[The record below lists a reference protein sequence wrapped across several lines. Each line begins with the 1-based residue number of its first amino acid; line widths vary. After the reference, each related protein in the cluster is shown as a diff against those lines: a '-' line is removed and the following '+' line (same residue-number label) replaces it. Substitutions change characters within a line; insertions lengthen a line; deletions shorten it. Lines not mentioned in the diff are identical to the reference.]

1 MQKQG
6 SVTGRHLA
14 IAVLLVIVVNAQ
26 LTWWI
31 IFTTGQARDRL
42 ELERTLLEVRARSW
56 AEVSACTGGD
66 QASPVPDGLE
76 VVAAPEA
83 DSPRPTI
90 VLEGD
95 PDGRVIRPTR
105 AAWNRI
111 LDEYRKRIVMMVS
124 EGAFFAFLLVVFMVI
139 LWRTFRREVELERQH
154 RNFLSAITHEIKSPI
169 AAIRVALE
177 TVVSGRADEKASHR
191 FISNALS
198 DTDRLDRLVQKVLQA
213 TRYGNGSAGIRL
225 SRRSLSWVVE
235 QALGVFEPGAA
246 ASGATLKAEI
256 SDDLWAE
263 VDDEAM
269 AIVVS
274 NLLENALKYG
284 GDPAEIRVELRLE
297 GDLAILDVSDNGH
310 GIAEDEV
317 PLIFGRFYRAGDEM
331 TRTSQGTGLGLY
343 LVQRIMKAHRG
354 TVAVADTGPDGT
366 TIRVTLTGVETEE
379 DRE

>member
-56 AEVSACTGGD
+56 VEVSAHAGGD
-66 QASPVPDGLE
+66 QAPPVPEELE
-76 VVAAPEA
+76 VVAAPLGV
-83 DSPRPTI
+83 SLRPTI
-90 VLEGD
+90 VLDGD
-95 PDGRVIRPTR
+95 SDGRVIRPTR
-105 AAWNRI
+105 AAWDRI

-177 TVVSGRADEKASHR
+177 TVVSGRADEKMAQR
-191 FISNALS
+191 FISNAVA

-213 TRYGNGSAGIRL
+213 TRYGSGSSGIRL
-225 SRRSLSWVVE
+225 NQRSLSQVVE
-235 QALGVFEPGAA
+235 RALDVFEPGAA
-246 ASGATLKAEI
+246 ASGATVTSEITDDLLAEI
-256 SDDLWAE
+256 
-263 VDDEAM
+263 DDEAM

-284 GDPAEIRVELRLE
+284 GDPAEIGVELRLD
-297 GDLAILDVSDNGH
+297 GDLAILEVSDNGD

-343 LVQRIMKAHRG
+343 LVQRIMKAHHG
-354 TVAVADTGPDGT
+354 MVAVANTGPSGT
-366 TIRVTLTGVETEE
+366 TMRVTLTGVETEE
-379 DRE
+379 VRE

>member
-1 MQKQG
+1 VQKQG
-6 SVTGRHLA
+6 SITGWRLA
-14 IAVLLVIVVNAQ
+14 TAVLLVIVVNAQ

-56 AEVSACTGGD
+56 VEVSACAGR
-66 QASPVPDGLE
+66 QAPPVPDGLE
-76 VVAAPEA
+76 VVAAPEG
-83 DSPRPTI
+83 DSPRPII
-90 VLEGD
+90 VLDGD

-105 AAWNRI
+105 DAWNRI

-124 EGAFFAFLLVVFMVI
+124 EGAFFAFLLFVFMVI

-154 RNFLSAITHEIKSPI
+154 RNFLSAITHELKSPI

-177 TVVSGRADEKASHR
+177 TVVSGRADEKAAER
-191 FISNALS
+191 FISNALA

-213 TRYGNGSAGIRL
+213 TRYGSGSTSTQL
-225 SRRSLSWVVE
+225 SQRSLSWVVE
-235 QALGVFEPGAA
+235 GALGVFEPGAA
-246 ASGATLKAEI
+246 ASGATVTAEI
-256 SDDLWAE
+256 GDDLLAE
-263 VDDEAM
+263 IDDEAM

-284 GDPAEIRVELRLE
+284 GDPAEIRVELRFE
-297 GDLAILDVSDNGH
+297 GDFVVLDVSDNGH

-317 PLIFGRFYRAGDEM
+317 PLIFDRFYRAGDEM

-343 LVQRIMKAHRG
+343 LVQRIMKAHHG

-366 TIRVTLTGVETEE
+366 TMRVTLPGVETEE